1 MSNRKV
7 ISGTLDEEDKK
18 FESALRPRRLADF
31 TGQPKLKENLSI
43 AIEAARLRG
52 EAMDHVLLYGPP
64 GLGKT
69 TLAQLISQELEVGF
83 EQTAAPIL
91 QKKLDLTGVLTNV
104 QARQVFFI
112 DEIHRLLPDVEEIL
126 YSALED
132 FRVDI
137 MVGTG
142 PGARTHSLPIQRFT
156 AVGATTRQG
165 LISAPLR
172 GRFGLVL
179 RLNHY
184 DEADLTRIVLRSARL
199 MTLTIS
205 DDAAGE
211 IARRARGTP
220 RIANRLL
227 RRVRDYAQVRAN
239 GEINFEVAMTALD
252 LLEVD
257 RFGLD
262 EIDQKIM
269 MTILDKYAGGPVGI
283 NTIAA
288 SIDEESATIEEVYEP
303 YLMQLGFLD
312 RTPRGRVGT
321 RRAFDYFKIAPPAAG
336 PQNSLF

>member
-7 ISGTLDEEDKK
+7 ISGTVDEEDKK

>member
-1 MSNRKV
+1 
-7 ISGTLDEEDKK
+7 
-18 FESALRPRRLADF
+18 
-31 TGQPKLKENLSI
+31 
-43 AIEAARLRG
+43 
-52 EAMDHVLLYGPP
+52 
-64 GLGKT
+64 
-69 TLAQLISQELEVGF
+69 
-83 EQTAAPIL
+83 
-91 QKKLDLTGVLTNV
+91 
-104 QARQVFFI
+104 
-112 DEIHRLLPDVEEIL
+112 
-126 YSALED
+126 
-132 FRVDI
+132 
-137 MVGTG
+137 
-142 PGARTHSLPIQRFT
+142 
-156 AVGATTRQG
+156 
-165 LISAPLR
+165 
-172 GRFGLVL
+172 
-179 RLNHY
+179 
-184 DEADLTRIVLRSARL
+184 

-205 DDAAGE
+205 EEAAGE

-239 GEINFEVAMTALD
+239 GEITLEVAVTALD